1 MPELLDTWGLG
12 KAISLPNIGSPGMA
26 GEFIESGMFAPMY
39 WNALADTWQSTPP
52 TGLLPR
58 SEVGVWLLALNT
70 GDVAITTMRMSI
82 FLYNPNGSLLSAN
95 TIYAYNIAPG
105 SAMYGSH
112 LAITTQGGMYYAKG
126 FLYGE

>member
-1 MPELLDTWGLG
+1 MPDLLDTWGLG

-26 GEFIESGMFAPMY
+26 GEIIESGMLAPMY
-39 WNALADTWQSTPP
+39 WNALTNAWQGTPP

-58 SEVGVWLLALNT
+58 SVVGVLLWAQNT
-70 GDVAITTMRMSI
+70 GDVAITTMRTSI

-95 TIYAYNIAPG
+95 TLYAYNVAPG
-105 SAMYGSH
+105 YVIYGSH
-112 LAITTQGGMYYAKG
+112 VAITTQGGMHYAKG